1 MNIENIQDLRIL
13 VETARGGTLS
23 AAARRLGLTPAA
35 ASAALKRLET
45 QLALRLF
52 ERSTRA
58 MRLTEAGQ
66 TLLAYAERALDLLNE
81 GVAQADNARGGLT
94 GVIRLAAPQGLA
106 HSVLLPWLDDFL
118 RAHSGVRLHLTV
130 GDRLQDL
137 LRDEIDLAL
146 RFGTLPDSA
155 LVARPLCATARIVCA
170 APDYLARTGAPAHPN
185 ELPRHNCLTFDA
197 NGRRLKQWSLVR
209 GSETCTV
216 QVDGDRHSNDA
227 ALALRWALLGRGL
240 VFKAEAGLRSELA
253 CGALVRVLPEWQGES
268 YPLHAVLPS
277 RRFVPQRVRVLVD
290 FLAGKFA
297 AG

>member
-1 MNIENIQDLRIL
+1 MLRLDDIAL
-13 VETARGGTLS
+13 FVRTAELGSLS
-23 AAARRLGLTPAA
+23 AAARELDCSPAV

-146 RFGTLPDSA
+146 RFGALPDSA

-170 APDYLARTGAPAHPN
+170 APDYLARAGTPTHPDN
-185 ELPRHNCLTFDA
+185 LARHDCLTYTYSALGNQWQFEDNAGQMVNARIGGPINA
-197 NGRRLKQWSLVR
+197 NNGMLLAEIAAA
-209 GSETCTV
+209 G
-216 QVDGDRHSNDA
+216 GGI
-227 ALALRWALLGRGL
+227 ALAPCFILQPLIDAGRL
-240 VFKAEAGLRSELA
+240 Q
-253 CGALVRVLPEWQGES
+253 RVLPDWNT
-268 YPLHAVLPS
+268 PRLPIHAVYPT
-277 RRFVPQRVRVLVD
+277 RRHLSVKVQAMAN
-290 FLAGKFA
+290 FLKDWFGAQ
-297 AG
+297 